1 MGFDTCQKWAKRASF
16 VAVSKTLAGVG
27 QLNRICKDASRV
39 AGAVQETYSSEM
51 LGGPGAGFLR
61 GVRPSG
67 LPRRFCVTARC
78 STSYDLASFFRGSRC
93 ALDRWSG
100 KIAKRNGT
108 RPLALHLVFHFW
120 RTSRRIALFFMST
133 PKTEE
138 SRRIASF
145 LMLSTPKIEESRRIT
160 SFWMLSTSKT
170 EEVSKNCFVL
180 DVVNFEFKLADR
192 QKER

>member
-78 STSYDLASFFRGSRC
+78 STSYDLASLFRGSRC

-108 RPLALHLVFHFW
+108 RPLALHSVFHFW
-120 RTSRRIALFFMST
+120 RTSSQNCFIFHVNSENWRISQ
-133 PKTEE
+133 
-138 SRRIASF
+138 
-145 LMLSTPKIEESRRIT
+145 
-160 SFWMLSTSKT
+160 
-170 EEVSKNCFVL
+170 NCFVFDVVNSENWRISQNYFVL
-180 DVVNFEFKLADR
+180 EVVNFENWRSLEELLCFGCCQLRIQAR
-192 QKER
+192 R